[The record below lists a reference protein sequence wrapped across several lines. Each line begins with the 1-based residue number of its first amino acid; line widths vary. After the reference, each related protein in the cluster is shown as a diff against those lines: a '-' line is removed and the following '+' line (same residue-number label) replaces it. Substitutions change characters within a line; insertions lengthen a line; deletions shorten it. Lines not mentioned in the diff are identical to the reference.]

1 MSVLLTV
8 VSGFLVFVLGQFV
21 LKLVLEPIVSFKE
34 ALGSLS
40 AFCLK
45 NRAKITNANASTGD
59 QSELRQI
66 ISTILSKK
74 EAIPFYSKVA
84 RLLKLPSEVN
94 LLKACMNLNFVAYEM
109 CKDTATHKT
118 DTVGCTKIVME
129 LHVASNLLDLRLDFE
144 TL

>member
-45 NRAKITNANASTGD
+45 NRAKITNANASLDD
-59 QSELRQI
+59 QNELRQI
-66 ISTILSKK
+66 ISIILSKK

-84 RLLKLPSEVN
+84 RLLKLPREVD
-94 LLKACMNLNFVAYEM
+94 LLKACKNLNFVAYEM

-118 DTVGCTKIVME
+118 GTVGCTQIVFE
-129 LHVASNLLDLRLDFE
+129 LHATSDLLDLRLDFE

>member
-45 NRAKITNANASTGD
+45 NRSKITNANASLDD
-59 QSELRQI
+59 QDELRLI

-74 EAIPFYSKVA
+74 EAIPFYPKVA
-84 RLLKLPSEVN
+84 RLLRLPSEVD
-94 LLKACMNLNFVAYEM
+94 LLNACKNLNFVACEM
-109 CKDTATHKT
+109 CKDTATHT
-118 DTVGCTKIVME
+118 QDITGCMKIVME
-129 LHVASNLLDLRLDFE
+129 LHTTGNLLDLRLDFE
-144 TL
+144 KL

>member
-45 NRAKITNANASTGD
+45 NRAKITNANASLDD
-59 QSELRQI
+59 QNELRQI
-66 ISTILSKK
+66 ISIILSKK
-74 EAIPFYSKVA
+74 RSNPILFKSGTLTEAS
-84 RLLKLPSEVN
+84 S
-94 LLKACMNLNFVAYEM
+94 
-109 CKDTATHKT
+109 
-118 DTVGCTKIVME
+118 
-129 LHVASNLLDLRLDFE
+129 
-144 TL
+144 

>member
-1 MSVLLTV
+1 MAILLTV
-8 VSGFLVFVLGQFV
+8 VSGFLVFVLGQFF

-45 NRAKITNANASTGD
+45 NRAKITNANASLDD
-59 QSELRQI
+59 QNELRQI

-74 EAIPFYSKVA
+74 EAIPFYIKISW
-84 RLLKLPSEVN
+84 LLNLPSENN
-94 LLKACMNLNFVAYEM
+94 LLNACKNLNLIAYEM
-109 CKDTATHKT
+109 CKETARHK
-118 DTVGCTKIVME
+118 DGTVGCTQIVFE
-129 LHVASNLLDLRLDFE
+129 LHATSKLLDLRLDFE